1 MKQITLH
8 NYEAFLLDF
17 SEGRLTAVEM
27 ELLFDFVA
35 AHPEIECDLEE
46 LESTP
51 VLLTSHVSNKR
62 KNSLFKDAHAEGTAD
77 LMIAVS
83 EGVATSS
90 EKNYLDD
97 KIANEPG
104 LKNEMAAFNA
114 IRLSPADKLI
124 FSRKELLLQEAPI
137 RVLPWVWRIVSA
149 AAVLAFLWVAIDFT
163 EDRNES
169 YALIPIVD
177 LSGEQSIS
185 NEQPVFIRKRDLN
198 ENSIVA
204 TNMVPTHL
212 EISESISKDE
222 LQEPVKQRD
231 DKIVLPTL
239 SVSDIGSARPGSP
252 VNVPVSPKNDSSA
265 RRIEQQYIMGLDD
278 VKESAVQ
285 STEQL
290 INKITI
296 KIDEKVE
303 VKKEN
308 NAFYVRIGRFTVSF
322 VKSIFSNKSE
332 GDSEEN

>member
-1 MKQITLH
+1 MKHITLH

-17 SEGRLTAVEM
+17 SEARLTAEEM
-27 ELLFDFVA
+27 ELLFDFIA

-51 VLLTSHVSNKR
+51 VLLTSHVPNK
-62 KNSLFKDAHAEGTAD
+62 KKHTLFKDTHAEGIAD
-77 LMIAVS
+77 IMIAVS
-83 EGVATSS
+83 EGVATNS
-90 EKNYLDD
+90 EKNYLDEL
-97 KIANEPG
+97 IAHDSN
-104 LKNEMAAFNA
+104 LKNELAAFSSL
-114 IRLSPADKLI
+114 RLTPATNRV
-124 FSRKELLLQEAPI
+124 FSRKEFLLQEAPI

-149 AAVLAFLWVAIDFT
+149 AAIFAFLWVAIDFT

-169 YALIPIVD
+169 YAFIPIVD

-185 NEQPVFIRKRDLN
+185 NEQPVSSRKRDLN
-198 ENSIVA
+198 VNSFVA

-212 EISESISKDE
+212 EISESISKNG

-239 SVSDIGSARPGSP
+239 SVSDIGSMRPGNP
-252 VNVPVSPKNDSSA
+252 VDVPASPKNDSSS
-265 RRIEQQYIMGLDD
+265 RRIEPQYLMGLDD
-278 VKESAVQ
+278 VEEPTVQ
-285 STEQL
+285 SAEQL

-322 VKSIFSNKSE
+322 VKSIFSNKGE
-332 GDSEEN
+332 GDSEEK